1 MPTRELEE
9 KRRSFEEIALPLLLV
24 VHRTARRLTRDTERA
39 GDLTQETYLRA
50 YRTFDNFR
58 PGTNCKAWLL
68 TILYSIFVNQY
79 RKERREPP
87 SIAIQDLEERFH
99 ELASSSDNPVRWSDR
114 EVVAALERLP
124 EESRSV
130 VLLVDVEELTYEEAA
145 AALGCPIG
153 TVRSRLSRARKA
165 LFVSLQEYARRAGY
179 IGATEE

>member
-1 MPTRELEE
+1 MTTSELEE
-9 KRRSFEEIALPLLLV
+9 RRRSFEEIALPLLPV
-24 VHRTARRLTRDTERA
+24 VHRFARRLAQDAARA
-39 GDLTQETYLRA
+39 EDLTQETYLRA
-50 YRTFDNFR
+50 YRTFGSFR

-79 RKERREPP
+79 RKERREPS
-87 SIAIQDLEERFH
+87 SIAIKDLEERFH
-99 ELASSSDNPVRWSDR
+99 ELASTANDPVRWSNR
-114 EVVAALERLP
+114 NVVAALEGLP

-153 TVRSRLSRARKA
+153 TVRSRLSRARKV